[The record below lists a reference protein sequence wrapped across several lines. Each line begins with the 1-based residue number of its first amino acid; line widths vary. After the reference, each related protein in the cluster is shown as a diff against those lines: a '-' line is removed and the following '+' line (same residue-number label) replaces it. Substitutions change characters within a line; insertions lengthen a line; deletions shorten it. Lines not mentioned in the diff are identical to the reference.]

1 MIDNLIDLTKEVVSK
16 VNVDPTTH
24 RARVIFNRTK
34 TLLEKLSALDG
45 TDRDRSR
52 LNTATAIAQQ
62 LEVMGV
68 EVGRLVRAALI
79 FNNPNLLMRITP
91 WLDTLES

>member
-45 TDRDRSR
+45 TDRDTSR
-52 LNTATAIAQQ
+52 LNTATAIARQ
-62 LEVMGV
+62 LQVMGL
-68 EVGRLVRAALI
+68 EINKTVRAALI
-79 FNNPNLLMRITP
+79 VSNPNLLMRITP
-91 WLDTLES
+91 WLDTLGD